1 MNLKVNQLPILT
13 TQHHLQIQMKV
24 FIIKIVIKDY
34 FQIDLIITLSYL
46 NLIIHLILVKILLQ
60 KIQ

>member
-1 MNLKVNQLPILT
+1 MNLKVNQIPILT

-46 NLIIHLILVKILLQ
+46 NLIIHLILVKI
-60 KIQ
+60 